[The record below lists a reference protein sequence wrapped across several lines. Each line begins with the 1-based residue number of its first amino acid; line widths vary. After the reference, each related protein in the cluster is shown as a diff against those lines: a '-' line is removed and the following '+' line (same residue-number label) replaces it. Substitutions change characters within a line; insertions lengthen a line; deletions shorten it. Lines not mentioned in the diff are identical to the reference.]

1 MTPPKDKGL
10 GKALDMKFTSIDGK
24 KIDVSKMK
32 GKVVLIAF

>member
-10 GKALDMKFTSIDGK
+10 GKALDMKFTATDGTEV
-24 KIDVSKMK
+24 DLAKMK